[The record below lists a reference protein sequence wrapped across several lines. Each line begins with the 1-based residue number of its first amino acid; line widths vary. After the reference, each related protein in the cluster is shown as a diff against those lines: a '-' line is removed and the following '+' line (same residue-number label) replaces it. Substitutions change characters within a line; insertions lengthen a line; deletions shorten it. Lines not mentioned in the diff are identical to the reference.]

1 MMTRRIPYIAAM
13 LFLAATSL
21 GAEQAPEPLDL
32 DEALARQSAS
42 DLISAAASAYDC
54 AMAQRSFRKLGTDDQ
69 PIYMIEVSM
78 EGPEC
83 EDAML
88 LLARHGSTRD
98 FVFRAWQPPSDVEGM
113 DPINGPFGNP
123 ITPEDPSEPR

>member
-1 MMTRRIPYIAAM
+1 MLHKIAKVAAM
-13 LFLAATSL
+13 LLAVAIAS
-21 GAEQAPEPLDL
+21 ADERPPEPLDL

-54 AMAQRSFRKLGTDDQ
+54 SMAQRSFRKLGTKEET
-69 PIYMIEVSM
+69 IYMIEVSM

-88 LLARHGSTRD
+88 LLARHGSIRD
-98 FVFRAWQPPSDVEGM
+98 FVFRAWQPPTDIEGM
-113 DPINGPFGNP
+113 DPLESPPANP
-123 ITPEDPSEPR
+123 IGPDDPIERQ